1 MDPGSPV
8 VSAGLPAGGLYLA
21 LSDNEQK
28 CYSELFSLC
37 QVEGSSRLAAD
48 SSKVAELFLAS
59 QLPAETLHQITELC
73 GAKHV
78 GFFGPAQFFIALK
91 LISAAQAGLAV
102 HMESIKSELPLACFL
117 SLKSDNLK
125 YGIQSAGIDA
135 HQSKHSVNDK
145 GSLQSFGEVE
155 SKSEAKTCLTSPK
168 KSPLSTSPE
177 YACGKIQNS
186 PEQHSGAAYE
196 TRQPALLQQDGHL
209 PLNYGNQPAPLQ
221 PSISR
226 SLSVERES
234 RDCSESYSE
243 DPWRITEEQRDYYTN
258 QFKSLQPDLNSFIS
272 GSVARNFFTKSKLP
286 IPELSHI
293 WDLSDVDCDG
303 ALTLAE
309 FFAAFHLI
317 VARKNGYDLPDTL
330 PKTLLSEIVKPT
342 PVNPG
347 TDGVYEGYRGTNPAC
362 SARKELETVCED
374 PANSEPL
381 ILFDVETSNNEPKT
395 TTEIPTSQNA
405 LKKNSVK
412 ESEALK
418 ENSKIHLGPTETKKF
433 QSFKTAVHQEQ
444 YTHYTRPR
452 SRSYSSTSIEETMK
466 KVEEPPT
473 PPPRPQKTH
482 SRASS
487 LDLNRIIQ
495 HHSPAPRAGWIP
507 PPPALPPRPC
517 VSQVVSQLSYP
528 NSNTDQKIQIQQPT
542 FAGFKSHEQNERGV
556 EIELQTNKM
565 LPQTEESSP
574 AKKEILLNHPP
585 TKPLRRK
592 FHPDSQALENH
603 DLSSASSVTSSA
615 ASLKSHPAVQKQP
628 SKQKKAIQTAI
639 RKNKEANAVL
649 ARLNSELQ
657 QQLKEVHQE
666 RIALETQLEQLRP
679 LTVL

>member
-1 MDPGSPV
+1 MDPGPPV
-8 VSAGLPAGGLYLA
+8 VSGSQVAGGLYLP

-28 CYSELFSLC
+28 RYSELFSLC

-48 SSKVAELFLAS
+48 SSKVAELFMAS
-59 QLPAETLHQITELC
+59 HLPAETLHQITELC

-78 GFFGPAQFFIALK
+78 GFFGPPQFFIALK
-91 LISAAQAGLAV
+91 LIAAAQAGLAV
-102 HMESIKSELPLACFL
+102 HMENIKCELPLACFL
-117 SLKSDNLK
+117 SMKFDNVK
-125 YGIQSAGIDA
+125 YGAQSPNVDA
-135 HQSKHSVNDK
+135 QQSKHTASEK
-145 GSLQSFGEVE
+145 GPLHSFGEGE
-155 SKSEAKTCLTSPK
+155 TKPEAKTFVTSPQ
-168 KSPLSTSPE
+168 KSPFSTSPE
-177 YACGKIQNS
+177 YVHRKRQSS
-186 PEQHSGAAYE
+186 PEHHSGAAYE

-209 PLNYGNQPAPLQ
+209 PLNYGSQPAPLQ
-221 PSISR
+221 SSISR
-226 SLSVERES
+226 SLSVEKES
-234 RDCSESYSE
+234 QDSSESYSE
-243 DPWRITEEQRDYYTN
+243 DPWRITEEQREYYTN
-258 QFKSLQPDLNSFIS
+258 QFLSLQPDLNSFIS
-272 GSVARNFFTKSKLP
+272 GSVARSFFTKSKLS

-317 VARKNGYDLPDTL
+317 VAKKNGYDLPDTL
-330 PKTLLSEIVKPT
+330 PKTLLSEILKPT
-342 PVNPG
+342 PVKPS
-347 TDGVYEGYRGTNPAC
+347 TDGVYEAYRGTNTVC

-381 ILFDVETSNNEPKT
+381 ILFDVETSNNKPKT
-395 TTEIPTSQNA
+395 TTEVPPGQNA
-405 LKKNSVK
+405 LKENTVNHL
-412 ESEALK
+412 EALK
-418 ENSKIHLGPTETKKF
+418 ENTRIHLGPSETIKF
-433 QSFKTAVHQEQ
+433 QSFKTAVHQEPHKH
-444 YTHYTRPR
+444 TTRPR
-452 SRSYSSTSIEETMK
+452 SRSYSNTSIEETMK

-487 LDLNRIIQ
+487 LDLSRIIQ
-495 HHSPAPRAGWIP
+495 HHSPAPRGGWIP

-517 VSQVVSQLSYP
+517 VSQLSYP
-528 NSNTDQKIQIQQPT
+528 STNTDQKIQIQLPT
-542 FAGFKSHEQNERGV
+542 FADFKSQEQNERGV
-556 EIELQTNKM
+556 EIDLQTNKM
-565 LPQTEESSP
+565 LPQTDESSP
-574 AKKEILLNHPP
+574 AKKEILLNQPP

-592 FHPDSQALENH
+592 FHAESQVLENH

>member
-1 MDPGSPV
+1 MDPGPPV
-8 VSAGLPAGGLYLA
+8 VSAGQAAGAHYLP

-28 CYSELFSLC
+28 RYSELFSLC

-48 SSKVAELFLAS
+48 SSKVAELFMAS
-59 QLPAETLHQITELC
+59 QLPAETLHQITELV

-91 LISAAQAGLAV
+91 LIAAAQTGLAV
-102 HMESIKSELPLACFL
+102 RMENIKCELPLACFL
-117 SLKSDNLK
+117 SMKLDNLK
-125 YGIQSAGIDA
+125 YGMQSVCIDGPL
-135 HQSKHSVNDK
+135 SKHTASEK
-145 GSLQSFGEVE
+145 GSLRSSGEGE
-155 SKSEAKTCLTSPK
+155 SKSETKTFVTSPQ
-168 KSPLSTSPE
+168 KSPFSAVPECGHGKSQRSPE
-177 YACGKIQNS
+177 
-186 PEQHSGAAYE
+186 HHTGAAYE

-221 PSISR
+221 SSISR
-226 SLSVERES
+226 SFSVERES
-234 RDCSESYSE
+234 QDSSESYSE
-243 DPWRITEEQRDYYTN
+243 DPWRITEEQREYYTN
-258 QFKSLQPDLNSFIS
+258 QFQSLQSDLNAFIS
-272 GSVARNFFTKSKLP
+272 GAVARNFFTKSKLP

-303 ALTLAE
+303 ALTLSE

-330 PKTLLSEIVKPT
+330 PKTLLSEILKPT
-342 PVNPG
+342 PVKPG
-347 TDGVYEGYRGTNPAC
+347 TDGVYEVYRGTNTIC

-381 ILFDVETSNNEPKT
+381 ILFDVETSNKEPKI
-395 TTEIPTSQNA
+395 TTEVATGQNA
-405 LKKNSVK
+405 LKENIVND
-412 ESEALK
+412 SEALK
-418 ENSKIHLGPTETKKF
+418 GNTKIYFGPIETKKF
-433 QSFKTAVHQEQ
+433 QSVKTAVHQEP
-444 YTHYTRPR
+444 YTHKTRPR

-517 VSQVVSQLSYP
+517 VSQVSYP
-528 NSNTDQKIQIQQPT
+528 STNTDQKIQIQHPS
-542 FAGFKSHEQNERGV
+542 FADFKSHEQHERGA
-556 EIELQTNKM
+556 EIELQTNKI

-574 AKKEILLNHPP
+574 AKKEILLNQPP

-592 FHPDSQALENH
+592 FHPENQVLENH

-615 ASLKSHPAVQKQP
+615 TSLKSHPAVQKQP

-666 RIALETQLEQLRP
+666 RITLETQLEQLRP

>member
-1 MDPGSPV
+1 MDPGPPV
-8 VSAGLPAGGLYLA
+8 VSAGQAAGGLYLP

-28 CYSELFSLC
+28 RYSELFSLC
-37 QVEGSSRLAAD
+37 QAEGSSRLAAD
-48 SSKVAELFLAS
+48 SSKVAELFMAS

-91 LISAAQAGLAV
+91 LIAAAQAGLPV
-102 HMESIKSELPLACFL
+102 RMESIKSELPLACFL
-117 SLKSDNLK
+117 SMKVDNVK
-125 YGIQSAGIDA
+125 YGIQSVIIDG
-135 HQSKHSVNDK
+135 QPPKHSTGEK
-145 GSLQSFGEVE
+145 GLLSSFDE
-155 SKSEAKTCLTSPK
+155 SEAKSEAKTFVTSPQ
-168 KSPLSTSPE
+168 KSPFSTSLE
-177 YACGKIQNS
+177 YECGKSQNS
-186 PEQHSGAAYE
+186 SEHHGKAAYE

-221 PSISR
+221 SSISR
-226 SLSVERES
+226 QSLSFEKES
-234 RDCSESYSE
+234 QDSSESYFE
-243 DPWRITEEQRDYYTN
+243 DPWRITEEQREYYTK

-286 IPELSHI
+286 ISELSHI

-330 PKTLLSEIVKPT
+330 PKNLLSEIIKPT
-342 PVNPG
+342 PVKPG
-347 TDGVYEGYRGTNPAC
+347 TDGLYEAYRGTNTVC
-362 SARKELETVCED
+362 SARTELETVCED
-374 PANSEPL
+374 PANTEPL
-381 ILFDVETSNNEPKT
+381 ILFDVETSNKELKITREVSTGHKVSTEDTENGTEDIKEKT
-395 TTEIPTSQNA
+395 VS
-405 LKKNSVK
+405 
-412 ESEALK
+412 
-418 ENSKIHLGPTETKKF
+418 HLGSIETKKI
-433 QSFKTAVHQEQ
+433 QSFKTVVHQEP
-444 YTHYTRPR
+444 YTHKTRPR
-452 SRSYSSTSIEETMK
+452 SRSYSNTSIEETMK
-466 KVEEPPT
+466 KAEEPPT

-495 HHSPAPRAGWIP
+495 HHSPAPRAGWIQ

-517 VSQVVSQLSYP
+517 VSQHSYP
-528 NSNTDQKIQIQQPT
+528 STNTDQKIQIQQPM
-542 FAGFKSHEQNERGV
+542 FADFKTQEQNERGV
-556 EIELQTNKM
+556 DIELQTNKM

-574 AKKEILLNHPP
+574 AKKEILLNQPP
-585 TKPLRRK
+585 NKPLRRK
-592 FHPDSQALENH
+592 FHTENQVLENH

-679 LTVL
+679 VTVL

>member
-1 MDPGSPV
+1 MDPGPPV
-8 VSAGLPAGGLYLA
+8 VSAGQAAGGLYLP

-28 CYSELFSLC
+28 RYSELFSLC
-37 QVEGSSRLAAD
+37 QVEGSSLLAAD
-48 SSKVAELFLAS
+48 SSKVAELFMAS
-59 QLPAETLHQITELC
+59 KLPAETLHQITELC

-91 LISAAQAGLAV
+91 LIAAAQAGLAV
-102 HMESIKSELPLACFL
+102 RMESIKCELPLACFL

-125 YGIQSAGIDA
+125 YCIQSASIDT
-135 HQSKHSVNDK
+135 HQSKHSA
-145 GSLQSFGEVE
+145 FGEGE
-155 SKSEAKTCLTSPK
+155 PKSEAKTCVTSPK

-177 YACGKIQNS
+177 YAYGKKQNS
-186 PEQHSGAAYE
+186 PEQHSRAAYE

-221 PSISR
+221 TSISR
-226 SLSVERES
+226 QSLSVERES
-234 RDCSESYSE
+234 QDCSESYSE
-243 DPWRITEEQRDYYTN
+243 DPWRITQEQRDYYTN
-258 QFKSLQPDLNSFIS
+258 QFKSLQSDLNSFIS

-286 IPELSHI
+286 ISELSHI

-330 PKTLLSEIVKPT
+330 PKTLLSEIVNPT

-347 TDGVYEGYRGTNPAC
+347 TDGVYEGYRGTNTAC

-395 TTEIPTSQNA
+395 TTEVPTSQNA
-405 LKKNSVK
+405 LKENLVK
-412 ESEALK
+412 DLEALK
-418 ENSKIHLGPTETKKF
+418 ENPKINLGPTETKKF
-433 QSFKTAVHQEQ
+433 QSFKTVIHQEQ
-444 YTHYTRPR
+444 YTYKTRPR
-452 SRSYSSTSIEETMK
+452 SRSYSSTSLEETMK

-487 LDLNRIIQ
+487 LDLSRIIQ
-495 HHSPAPRAGWIP
+495 HHSPAPRTGWIP

-517 VSQVVSQLSYP
+517 VSQ
-528 NSNTDQKIQIQQPT
+528 
-542 FAGFKSHEQNERGV
+542 NERAV

-592 FHPDSQALENH
+592 FHPESQVLENH

-679 LTVL
+679 LSVL